1 MSFTPD
7 ILCKALYNLTF
18 HIKTKWESDLRMRA
32 IDDPWVVDRRM
43 QELIFGIDDVYELLS
58 PNQKVKALYAIV
70 KLRLPF
76 YEVIQKAI
84 F

>member
-1 MSFTPD
+1 
-7 ILCKALYNLTF
+7 
-18 HIKTKWESDLRMRA
+18 
-32 IDDPWVVDRRM
+32 M